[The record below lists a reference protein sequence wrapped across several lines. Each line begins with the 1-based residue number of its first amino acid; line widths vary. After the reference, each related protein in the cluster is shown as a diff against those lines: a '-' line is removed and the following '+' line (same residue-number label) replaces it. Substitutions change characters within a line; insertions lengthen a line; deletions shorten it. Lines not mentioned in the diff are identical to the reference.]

1 MAIIDRSLS
10 IPPTPIPVAPPRRD
24 ARERRGADSPRLA
37 GAPREPVTAA
47 SGEALIRDLRRGDVA
62 ALARYFAD
70 LSERTRFLFG
80 PHPFTDEEA
89 AKICE
94 ELDNDRLKR
103 YVVDLSG
110 RIIGYFLLRPGI
122 HGSDAD
128 RYRSYGVD
136 CADAAGFA
144 PSVCDEF
151 QGRRVGS
158 GAFAVIRGTAAAAG
172 VRRLVLMGGVRAVNI
187 PAQAYYRALG
197 FQVAGRFEW
206 QGDNLD
212 MLVELT

>member
-1 MAIIDRSLS
+1 M
-10 IPPTPIPVAPPRRD
+10 
-24 ARERRGADSPRLA
+24 
-37 GAPREPVTAA
+37 
-47 SGEALIRDLRRGDVA
+47 IRDLRRRDTA
-62 ALARYFAD
+62 ALARYFGD

-89 AKICE
+89 ERITA
-94 ELDNDRLKR
+94 ELDSDRLKR

-128 RYRSYGVD
+128 RYSRYGVD
-136 CADAAGFA
+136 LADAAGFA

-151 QGRRVGS
+151 QGRGVGS
-158 GAFAVIRGTAAAAG
+158 GAFAVIRDTAAAAG
-172 VRRLVLMGGVRAVNI
+172 VRRLILMGGVRAVNTA
-187 PAQAYYRALG
+187 AQAYYRALG

-212 MLVELT
+212 MHTKLS